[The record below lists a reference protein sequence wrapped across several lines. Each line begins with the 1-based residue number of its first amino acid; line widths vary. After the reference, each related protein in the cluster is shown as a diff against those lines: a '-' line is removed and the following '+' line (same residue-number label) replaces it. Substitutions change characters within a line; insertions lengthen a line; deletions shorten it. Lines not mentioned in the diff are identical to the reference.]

1 MKFNLSEAIV
11 ILERTPLVVENMLK
25 DIPEE
30 FIMNNE
36 GPDTWSPYDIVGHF
50 IHGEKTDWIVRMN
63 IILSDNVDKKFT
75 PFDRFAQFNNSKG
88 KTLTQLIDEFKDL
101 RKQSIATLKSKNIT
115 ETDMQKTGIHPEFG
129 TVTLSQLLSTWVVH
143 DLGHI
148 AQIARV
154 MAKQYKAETGPWLA
168 YLPVLT
174 RKVQ

>member
-1 MKFNLSEAIV
+1 MKFNLAEAIV
-11 ILERTPLVVENMLK
+11 ILERTPFVIENMLK
-25 DIPEE
+25 DIPDE
-30 FIMNNE
+30 FVINNE

-63 IILSDNVDKKFT
+63 IILSDSGDKKFT

-101 RKQSIATLKSKNIT
+101 RKQSIATLRSKNIT
-115 ETDMQKTGIHPEFG
+115 EADMEKTGIHPEFG

-174 RKVQ
+174 R

>member
-1 MKFNLSEAIV
+1 MKFNLAEAIV
-11 ILERTPLVVENMLK
+11 ILERTPLVIENMLK

-30 FIMNNE
+30 FVMNNE
-36 GPDTWSPYDIVGHF
+36 GPDSWSPYDIVGHF
-50 IHGEKTDWIVRMN
+50 IHGEKTDWVVRMN
-63 IILSDNVDKKFT
+63 IILSDGGDKKFT

-88 KTLTQLIDEFKDL
+88 KTLIQLIDEFKVL
-101 RKQSIATLKSKNIT
+101 RKQSIATVKAKNIT
-115 ETDMQKTGIHPEFG
+115 DADMQKTGIHPEFG

-154 MAKQYKAETGPWLA
+154 MAKQYTAETGPWLA

-174 RKVQ
+174 R